1 MKSHRRHHN
10 KNIYG
15 KSTLSAWCQDIQGK
29 GWRWICIVR
38 VTLRGIE
45 KEIEEVRLLC
55 CPGCV
60 FGLIR
65 QPLSFLTILPVRK
78 RQSSLTNVILR
89 PYYAVYLLE

>member
-1 MKSHRRHHN
+1 MPTTLVLRDYHVDNLMVLPGRREL
-10 KNIYG
+10 G
-15 KSTLSAWCQDIQGK
+15 LLADA
-29 GWRWICIVR
+29 
-38 VTLRGIE
+38 IE